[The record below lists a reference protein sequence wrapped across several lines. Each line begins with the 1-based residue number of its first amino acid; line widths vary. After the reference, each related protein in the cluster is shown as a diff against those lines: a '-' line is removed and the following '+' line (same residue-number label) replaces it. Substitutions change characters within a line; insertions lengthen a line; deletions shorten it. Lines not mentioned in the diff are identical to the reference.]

1 MAGSIETSG
10 SIASQTSSSDAWE
23 NMLSGQP
30 ARQII
35 ESDDPDLFV
44 TVIPTPPT
52 KLGTV
57 LRKLK
62 AVGKKK

>member
-1 MAGSIETSG
+1 
-10 SIASQTSSSDAWE
+10 
-23 NMLSGQP
+23 MLSGQP